1 MRRRDDDL
9 SRFRDDPVVKA
20 ITGPAT
26 PEELAGEAEALAA
39 FRAATTG
46 APPLRRSAARVVAS
60 GTAAVVIVGL
70 TGGVAA
76 AYTDHLPDSAQ
87 RTLHN
92 ALGSIGVPAP
102 KHHHAHL
109 ATPVT
114 TAQPPASAPAPV
126 PSSSSASPEAS
137 RSPAV
142 TTPTATASSSPTAG
156 VTSTPSPSL
165 TPTETPVST
174 PTPTPTPTV
183 PIGDGPLAGAT
194 LAISL
199 SAPKVMVGGTVT
211 VTGQLD
217 GADAAPIAD
226 RRVGLRYRRVGVPG
240 WSRLGPQQTAS
251 DGSVRFTVSGI
262 DHNLRLVLH
271 SGRHVH
277 STVAQVRVVPII
289 TVNVPPPVPGAR
301 RATITIKVAGGQAG
315 DLVTVRRPGGR
326 KGSQTATLDSTL
338 TVSVT
343 VPEAQRHNIH
353 YRVFVGRTKA
363 HAAHSLP
370 FYVPASGVPTGTTTG
385 DAEPAA

>member
-20 ITGPAT
+20 LSGPAT
-26 PEELAGEAEALAA
+26 PAELAGEAEALAA
-39 FRAATTG
+39 FRAAANS
-46 APPLRRSAARVVAS
+46 APPLRRSAARVAAS

-109 ATPVT
+109 ASPAT
-114 TAQPPASAPAPV
+114 TAQPPASAPVPV
-126 PSSSSASPEAS
+126 PASTSASPEAS

-156 VTSTPSPSL
+156 VTTTPSPSL
-165 TPTETPVST
+165 TPTETSEST
-174 PTPTPTPTV
+174 PTPTAPV
-183 PIGDGPLAGAT
+183 GVGPLAGAT
-194 LAISL
+194 LAISV
-199 SAPKVMVGGTVT
+199 SAPKVTVGGSVI
-211 VTGQLD
+211 VTGRLV
-217 GADAAPIAD
+217 GADSAPVAD
-226 RRVGLRYRRVGVPG
+226 RRVGLRYRQVGVPE
-240 WSRLGPQQTAS
+240 WRRLGPQQTAS
-251 DGSVRFTVSGI
+251 DGSVRFTLSGI
-262 DHNLRLVLH
+262 DHNLRLALH
-271 SGRHVH
+271 SGRHLH

-289 TVNVPPPVPGAR
+289 TVNVPPPVAGAR
-301 RATITIKVAGGQAG
+301 STTITVKVAGAQPG
-315 DLVTVRRPGGR
+315 DVVTVRRPGGR
-326 KGSQTATLDSTL
+326 KGSQDATLDRTL
-338 TVSVT
+338 TVTFT
-343 VPEAQRHNIH
+343 VPESQRRNLH

-363 HAAHSLP
+363 HAGHSLP
-370 FYVPASGVPTGTTTG
+370 FYVAASGVPTGTTTG